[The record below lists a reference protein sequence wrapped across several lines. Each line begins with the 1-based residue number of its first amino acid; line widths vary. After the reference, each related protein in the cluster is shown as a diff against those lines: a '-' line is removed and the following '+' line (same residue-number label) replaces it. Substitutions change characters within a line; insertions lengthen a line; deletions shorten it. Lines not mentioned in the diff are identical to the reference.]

1 MCVPDPVPAN
11 DFILNLVGELG
22 PVEFWFI
29 FVVFNF
35 GLIYFLLRLNPK
47 KENRKTLVQRFW
59 KDRPYQGIWLVLI
72 PLAFVLILPEAY
84 AHFRNCLAALKPVVE
99 PQSVYESACQTHALF
114 RDSTLVSIGA
124 AIVGFIVAFVVWP
137 AVFRRSTVSD
147 PEYWFFTKGR
157 FTPAGWFFLIMCGIV
172 VTSIILFVV
181 HSINDF
187 LFLFRIVSEVKSLK
201 LSPTPADSLDGLRPV
216 QSYLIGFMILWSVG
230 MFLAWFLSKRRRK
243 YGKVKPGRRDYLAWL
258 NFAVCVVVIA
268 AVGYLLYRTG
278 LLLASQQEALFEAV
292 SVGLVTAETAALYPR
307 YPVDWYI
314 IIGLV
319 PNLASLVGT
328 FNAVRREMS
337 TALAPQADT
346 E

>member
-11 DFILNLVGELG
+11 DIILKLVRELG

-35 GLIYFLLRLNPK
+35 GLTYFLLRLDPQT
-47 KENRKTLVQRFW
+47 ESRKTLIQRFW
-59 KDRPYQGIWLVLI
+59 NDRPYQGIWLVLI
-72 PLAFVLILPEAY
+72 PLTFVLILPEAY
-84 AHFRNCLAALKPVVE
+84 AHFRSCLAALKPVVE

-114 RDSTLVSIGA
+114 RESTLVSIGA
-124 AIVGFIVAFVVWP
+124 AIVGFIVAIVVWP
-137 AVFRRSTVSD
+137 AVFRRSTIGD
-147 PEYWFFTKGR
+147 PEYWFFTKDR

-187 LFLFRIVSEVKSLK
+187 LFLFRIVSEVQSLK

-216 QSYLIGFMILWSVG
+216 QRYLIGFMILWSFG
-230 MFLAWFLSKRRRK
+230 MFLAWFLSRRRRK
-243 YGKVKPGRRDYLAWL
+243 CGKVKPGHRDYLAWL
-258 NFAVCVVVIA
+258 NFAVCVVVIV

-278 LLLASQQEALFEAV
+278 SLLAIQQERLFDAV
-292 SVGLVTAETAALYPR
+292 SAGLVTAETAALYPR

-314 IIGLV
+314 VIGLI
-319 PNLASLVGT
+319 PNLASLVVT
-328 FNAVRREMS
+328 FNAVRRGLS
-337 TALAPQADT
+337 TALAAQTDK